1 MKSAKPFS
9 TLLTLTLL
17 LANVAPA
24 ALAQTR
30 TGARPRPAASPAGKP
45 APAQAAKPAAP
56 APETANDIKVRTR
69 TMAGGGHTFEDT
81 QYIKGAR
88 ERREMNTGGAS
99 FVSVMQCDM
108 RRQVQINEQA
118 KTYMVHQLEAEAQ
131 AGGATTTNPAAD
143 APARRGGV
151 VTITNASTD
160 TGERKQMFGHTA
172 RRIKTVTTIESSP
185 DSCDQS
191 KMRTETDGWYIDIKY
206 GLECRNLRAAPVT
219 NPVTNGGRC
228 LDQYRYKTAGTVT
241 PGFPVDITVTSYG
254 PDGASTTMR
263 REVVELS
270 RETLDA
276 SLFEVPAG
284 YTEAKDFQ
292 QFSGM
297 GAGRAQA
304 ADEDGE
310 GQEEPEEQQQSPSPQ
325 PRPTNEARPAESTS
339 PVRKGLKKIFG
350 RP

>member
-1 MKSAKPFS
+1 MKSAKLFS

-17 LANVAPA
+17 LSNASAF
-24 ALAQTR
+24 AQTR
-30 TGARPRPAASPAGKP
+30 TGARPRPAAP
-45 APAQAAKPAAP
+45 AAKPAANTP
-56 APETANDIKVRTR
+56 APAGDIKVRTR
-69 TMAGGGHTFEDT
+69 TTAGGGHTFEDT

-88 ERREMNTGGAS
+88 ERREMNTGGSS

-108 RRQVQINEQA
+108 RRQIQINDGA
-118 KTYMVHQLEAEAQ
+118 KTYMVHRLEGEEQ
-131 AGGATTTNPAAD
+131 AAD
-143 APARRGGV
+143 PSGAATQAAANAPARRGGV

-160 TGERKQMFGHTA
+160 TGERKQMFGFTA

-206 GLECRNLRAAPVT
+206 GLDCQNLRATTP

-228 LDQYRYKTAGTVT
+228 TDQYRYKTIGNVT

-276 SLFEVPAG
+276 SLFEIPAG

-292 QFSGM
+292 QFTGM
-297 GAGRAQA
+297 GVNRSAGGEEEEEEESSQPQA
-304 ADEDGE
+304 SN
-310 GQEEPEEQQQSPSPQ
+310 EE
-325 PRPTNEARPAESTS
+325 RPTQPAKENNSN
-339 PVRKGLKKIFG
+339 GAKKAGGVLRRLRSIY
-350 RP
+350 